1 MSIPWI
7 AVFSESEYDHNHV
20 CDMLNSIFGGL
31 LVAKPVTIQTVSLLP
46 EQPRAVIVN
55 HFSKDYVYRYFPNSK
70 AIYANRFLSG
80 DNLEQVVALPPG
92 ERVLVV
98 STPKA
103 IAEETVDNLRTLGI
117 HHLELT
123 PYWPGCDVN
132 TDEYDTVVHVGHFS
146 ILPPGKKRYID
157 LGHRYLSQS
166 TLAEIIKVYDL
177 PARSVD
183 LHQVHTLHQIVD
195 GLYRIQNALGS
206 TRTMKENFEQ
216 ICFLSTN
223 AILNLDQNGQLLV
236 FNPAAEKLFAL
247 PCEQAIGRNYR
258 EALAPHKQ
266 LLRLIDSRSESHDQF
281 LHVRGTAVLVST
293 RFFTAGEES
302 YTTVSLMPV
311 DALKD
316 SEEKARAEIH
326 KKGFIARH
334 VFEDIKGDS
343 PAIRRTVA
351 QAGCYAGSS
360 ATVLIT
366 GESGTGK
373 ELFAQAIHNA
383 SNRASG
389 PFVAANFAAI
399 PENLIES
406 ELFGYDEGAFTGA
419 AKGGKPGLFRSAHR
433 GTLFLDEIGDASPFL
448 QSRLLRAI
456 EAREIMPVGS
466 ARVIPVDVRI
476 ICATNKNLAQMV
488 AEGKFRE
495 DLYYRLKVFKL
506 HVPPLRERVED
517 IPLILDDMT
526 GGIPIPAELRRT
538 LSSYSWPGNIR
549 ELRGV
554 AQYLTLF
561 AGAQTAEPSSWLDA
575 LSDFFEQPDA
585 AVSHPAP
592 QQPELRPDEL
602 AILRAIY
609 EMTLGGQTAGRGSL
623 ALRFDLK
630 QLGLTEAKLK
640 TRLKRLEEL
649 GCLSAGRTRQG
660 VTLTARGLEL
670 AQKQE
675 CPEL

>member
-1 MSIPWI
+1 MLQYAIQI
-7 AVFSESEYDHNHV
+7 ARTASQTD
-20 CDMLNSIFGGL
+20 NSIL
-31 LVAKPVTIQTVSLLP
+31 L
-46 EQPRAVIVN
+46 
-55 HFSKDYVYRYFPNSK
+55 
-70 AIYANRFLSG
+70 
-80 DNLEQVVALPPG
+80 
-92 ERVLVV
+92 
-98 STPKA
+98 
-103 IAEETVDNLRTLGI
+103 
-117 HHLELT
+117 
-123 PYWPGCDVN
+123 
-132 TDEYDTVVHVGHFS
+132 
-146 ILPPGKKRYID
+146 
-157 LGHRYLSQS
+157 
-166 TLAEIIKVYDL
+166 
-177 PARSVD
+177 
-183 LHQVHTLHQIVD
+183 
-195 GLYRIQNALGS
+195 
-206 TRTMKENFEQ
+206 M
-216 ICFLSTN
+216 
-223 AILNLDQNGQLLV
+223 
-236 FNPAAEKLFAL
+236 
-247 PCEQAIGRNYR
+247 
-258 EALAPHKQ
+258 
-266 LLRLIDSRSESHDQF
+266 
-281 LHVRGTAVLVST
+281 
-293 RFFTAGEES
+293 
-302 YTTVSLMPV
+302 
-311 DALKD
+311 
-316 SEEKARAEIH
+316 
-326 KKGFIARH
+326 
-334 VFEDIKGDS
+334 
-343 PAIRRTVA
+343 
-351 QAGCYAGSS
+351 
-360 ATVLIT
+360 
-366 GESGTGK
+366 GESGVGK
-373 ELFAQAIHNA
+373 DIFAQAIHNA
-383 SNRASG
+383 SLRASG

-419 AKGGKPGLFRSAHR
+419 AKGGKPGLFRSAHK

-456 EAREIMPVGS
+456 EAQEIMPVGS

-506 HVPPLRERVED
+506 HVPPLRERAED

-561 AGAQTAEPSSWLDA
+561 ADTKTAAEPSSWLDA

-585 AVSHPAP
+585 AVSPPAP
-592 QQPELRPDEL
+592 QRPELRPDEL
-602 AILRAIY
+602 AILRAVH
-609 EMTLGGQTAGRGSL
+609 EMTLSGQTAGRGSL